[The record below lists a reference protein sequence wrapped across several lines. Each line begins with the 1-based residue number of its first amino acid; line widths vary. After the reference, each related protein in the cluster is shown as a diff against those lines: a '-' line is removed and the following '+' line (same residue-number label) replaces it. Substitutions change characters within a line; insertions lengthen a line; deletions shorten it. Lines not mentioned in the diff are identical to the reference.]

1 MNNFKLYENLSFIL
15 GVLITW
21 ALCLLLSSCVKNE
34 NPKYVILPDKVDT
47 TKWEDEYVNAGTIP
61 TIGNTNNGLYGTDWK
76 IVKYVTAF
84 ATEYPNDTIH
94 FINNTQYRLNSQTV
108 SYKYVLTTVT
118 GSTNYSLTLYYFSP
132 FGGSHYGAQ
141 IGHNYATD
149 GVMNNII
156 FNDLYNSVTLKVWLV
171 KL

>member
-1 MNNFKLYENLSFIL
+1 MNNFKLYKNLTFLL
-15 GVLITW
+15 GTLLVT
-21 ALCLLLSSCVKNE
+21 LCLYSCAKNE
-34 NPKYVILPDKVDT
+34 NPKYVVIPEKIDT
-47 TKWEDEYVNAGTIP
+47 TKWEDEYANAGNLP
-61 TIGNTNNGLYGTDWK
+61 TICNIHNGLYGTNWK

-84 ATEYPNDTIH
+84 ATEHPNDTIH
-94 FINNTQYRLNSQTV
+94 FISDNQYRLNSQTV
-108 SYKYVLTTVT
+108 SYKYVLTSIT

-132 FGGSHYGAQ
+132 FGGSHYGGQ

-156 FNDLYNSVTLKVWLV
+156 FNDLYNSVTLKVWLI